1 MNNPIDKKLEKVFKE
16 EFENFE
22 PTPSAHVWEN
32 IEKGLAKAEKKPFPW
47 MRIAASVI
55 ILFVVGY
62 MGVGILEDPT
72 NTKDVFVKGIDPK
85 STPKTKTT
93 KPEQGM
99 FKIIS
104 SGKANTGE
112 KIETKKPAKSV
123 AKKTPAKKADKKS
136 VKPVVKKKAE
146 KIAPATKP
154 VAKAIEPKQEEVVE
168 QIAVAETP
176 VEESSAKAIAKA
188 EILEPEIAQEETPL
202 EIIEEASP
210 EVIASAPASNVKE
223 IEVKRALDVAVVAAE
238 RINNEKV
245 KFAKVQTEDAQ
256 EYSYNINL
264 GFISW
269 SGKKTVS
276 N

>member
-55 ILFVVGY
+55 VLFVIGW
-62 MGVGILEDPT
+62 MGMGILEDPS
-72 NTKDVFVKGIDPK
+72 NNKDIFVKSADQK
-85 STPKTKTT
+85 NTPKAKTT

-104 SGKANTGE
+104 SGKSKTNKVTKTDKTVKPVSKKASEKKVAKKAVKPVIKSKSELKSKPIAKVIKPATQE
-112 KIETKKPAKSV
+112 KIEQ
-123 AKKTPAKKADKKS
+123 D
-136 VKPVVKKKAE
+136 
-146 KIAPATKP
+146 APA
-154 VAKAIEPKQEEVVE
+154 VILEENTSAQALVKL
-168 QIAVAETP
+168 ET
-176 VEESSAKAIAKA
+176 V
-188 EILEPEIAQEETPL
+188 EPEIVLEEAPL
-202 EIIEEASP
+202 EIIEEKSP
-210 EVIASAPASNVKE
+210 EVIASAPASNIKE
-223 IEVKRALDVAVVAAE
+223 IEVKRALDVAIVAAD
-238 RINNEKV
+238 RINNDKI
-245 KFAKVQTEDAQ
+245 KFAKVQTEGAQ